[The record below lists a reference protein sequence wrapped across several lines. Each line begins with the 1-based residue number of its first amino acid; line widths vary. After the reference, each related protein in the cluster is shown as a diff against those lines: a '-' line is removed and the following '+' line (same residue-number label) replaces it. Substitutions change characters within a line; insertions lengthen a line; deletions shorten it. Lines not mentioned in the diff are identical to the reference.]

1 MVPWYF
7 NNIGN
12 WTGETASMEYKKEE
26 IHLIIRLHVLKS
38 VRKQSKGTRDPRC
51 DMVIHSDWIPW
62 EGPEVQ
68 MLESR

>member
-26 IHLIIRLHVLKS
+26 IHLIIRLHILKS
-38 VRKQSKGTRDPRC
+38 VRKQSKGIRDPRC
-51 DMVIHSDWIPW
+51 DMVIHSD
-62 EGPEVQ
+62 
-68 MLESR
+68 